1 MATRGSYELAPH
13 GSGTQFRL
21 AMTYEARTALGR
33 LIAPVMI
40 AFLRRVVAPRFMRQ
54 IRALA
59 ESDHTENQEISTD
72 ADA

>member
-1 MATRGSYELAPH
+1 
-13 GSGTQFRL
+13 
-21 AMTYEARTALGR
+21 MTYEARTAMGR

-59 ESDHTENQEISTD
+59 ESDSAEKHEISTS
-72 ADA
+72 ADN